1 MRCRNRPPTGETALT
16 IYERR
21 AKQKEYVGDLS
32 NGRAIPDG
40 PPIDEAII
48 DQALLDVR
56 THLESGQWRCAEAV
70 LHGLRGKSDWP
81 TDTEPDGPKLSSSV
95 AEHLSMIV
103 WVWLFH
109 NRNARFAASAMMCRK
124 SDPAYTTVLD
134 SNSTI
139 DDVLTYDERTA
150 HKLAKRGINTAGH
163 LAECVDQWRVNS
175 ASRPGFINNS
185 IQSAIEQELR
195 RHNLE
200 GPVTRAYYAVVKQS
214 ATVEGQRQWAA
225 RKAAV

>member
-16 IYERR
+16 IHERR
-21 AKQKEYVGDLS
+21 EKQHDYKGGLS
-32 NGRAIPDG
+32 NGQVIPDG
-40 PPIDEAII
+40 PPIGEAII
-48 DQALLDVR
+48 DQSLLDVR
-56 THLESGQWRCAEAV
+56 ECLERGRWGAAESI
-70 LHGLRGKSDWP
+70 LHGLRFAVDPITIKV
-81 TDTEPDGPKLSSSV
+81 DGPKLSSFV

-103 WVWLFH
+103 WVWLYH

-134 SNSTI
+134 ANSTV
-139 DDVLTYDERTA
+139 DDVLAYDEKTA
-150 HKLAKRGINTAGH
+150 HRLGKRGIRTAGH